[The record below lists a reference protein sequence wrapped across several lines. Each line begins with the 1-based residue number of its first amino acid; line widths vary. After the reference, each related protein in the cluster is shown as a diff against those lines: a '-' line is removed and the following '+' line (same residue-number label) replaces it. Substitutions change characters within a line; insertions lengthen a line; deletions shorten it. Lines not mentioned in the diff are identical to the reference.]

1 MNTYRHI
8 QAFTGIYR
16 HLQTCTVRKNIKKL
30 EKKYIQNIY
39 IYIMARKKIII
50 VKKTEA
56 GRLEVGSKKKCD
68 VISRLTRII

>member
-30 EKKYIQNIY
+30 EKKIHTEYLY

-68 VISRLTRII
+68 VIGRLA

>member
-30 EKKYIQNIY
+30 EKKNTYRIFIY
-39 IYIMARKKIII
+39 ILWLEKIII

-56 GRLEVGSKKKCD
+56 ARLEAGSKKK
-68 VISRLTRII
+68 